1 MQMTPNPNGHVFLLT
16 DLTVVDGRGHVA
28 GDDDISA
35 SEVLLNQVR
44 VQRVGS
50 MWSLVSRA

>member
-1 MQMTPNPNGHVFLLT
+1 MQRTPSPHAHVFLLT

-28 GDDDISA
+28 GDDDVSA
-35 SEVLLNQVR
+35 SEVLLDQVR